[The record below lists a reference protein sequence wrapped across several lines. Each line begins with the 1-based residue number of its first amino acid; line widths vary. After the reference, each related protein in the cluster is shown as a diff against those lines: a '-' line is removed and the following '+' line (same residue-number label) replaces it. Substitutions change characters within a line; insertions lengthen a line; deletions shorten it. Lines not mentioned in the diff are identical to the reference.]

1 MKMYRKICGLALAA
15 ACLFL
20 WPGLSRAQ
28 NEVMGAVHFE
38 AGTKAAKDSGVWVDG
53 RYLGT
58 LSQLHGYNKVTLI
71 PGSHN
76 ILVRQA
82 GYKDFTATLD
92 VQPANTTKLKVVME
106 KDPTAV
112 YASLTSQLKIEAT
125 PDNAGVFV
133 DGAFAGKAHEFGGLG
148 RAMILK
154 PGPHEIKLVCPGYED
169 FDQMVDLAPNKKLK
183 ITATMQPG
191 DSSLA
196 ASLHAQN

>member
-1 MKMYRKICGLALAA
+1 MKMYGKILGVAIAA
-15 ACLFL
+15 ACLL
-20 WPGLSRAQ
+20 LPGVSRAQ
-28 NEVMGAVHFE
+28 NEVMGAIHFE
-38 AGTKAAKDSGVWVDG
+38 AGSKAAKDSGVWVDG
-53 RYLGT
+53 RYLGV

-76 ILVRQA
+76 VLVRQA
-82 GYKDFTATLD
+82 GYKDFEATLD
-92 VQPANTTKLKVVME
+92 VQPATTTKVKVVME
-106 KDPTAV
+106 KDPNAV
-112 YASLTSQLKIEAT
+112 YASLTAQLKIEAT

-133 DGAFAGKAHEFGGLG
+133 DGAFAGKAHEFGGMG

-154 PGPHEIKLVCPGYED
+154 PGTHEIKLVCPGYQD
-169 FDQMVDLAPNKKLK
+169 FQQTVDLAPNKKLK